1 MRNKRLLS
9 RYSRF
14 QILDDFK
21 VIINLHSLRLSI
33 SPGLVLA
40 GDQTDADKMAV
51 KTIRAVPL
59 VIGYQHPE
67 AARRDRAYKQDTYPV
82 STASI

>member
-1 MRNKRLLS
+1 
-9 RYSRF
+9 
-14 QILDDFK
+14 
-21 VIINLHSLRLSI
+21 
-33 SPGLVLA
+33 
-40 GDQTDADKMAV
+40 MAV

-82 STASI
+82 SLAHPEMFTALILKTRLFLLAQLERAMFVIAL